1 MLITGGKGWG
11 AVAESETEA
20 IVSKRVALQAFQ
32 FEVKWT
38 ESDSRDTRE
47 NAANSKRLLSNQG
60 FNKIAL
66 VTHSWHMPRSM
77 KAFQHAGFEVTPA
90 PMGFVSGNNW
100 ELMTL
105 IPQSSALSSTFTI
118 FRELVAL
125 LVQGQ

>member
-1 MLITGGKGWG
+1 MNQIHVSFSTVSANAGGSLGIADVGAEASIAVESRVISSLI
-11 AVAESETEA
+11 
-20 IVSKRVALQAFQ
+20 ALVLA
-32 FEVKWT
+32 
-38 ESDSRDTRE
+38 SDFD
-47 NAANSKRLLSNQG
+47 KLSNVG

-66 VTHSWHMPRSM
+66 VTHYWHMPRGM
-77 KAFQHAGFEVTPA
+77 KAFQHVGFEVTPA